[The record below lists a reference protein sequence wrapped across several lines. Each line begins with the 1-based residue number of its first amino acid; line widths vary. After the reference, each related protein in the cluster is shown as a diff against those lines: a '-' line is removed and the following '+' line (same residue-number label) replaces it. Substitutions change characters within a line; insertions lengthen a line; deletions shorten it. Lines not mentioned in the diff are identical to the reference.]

1 MLSLD
6 QIGLDFGGRT
16 LFEEVALRVN
26 QGDRIGLV
34 GRNGMGK
41 STLLRIIAA
50 QQTPTKGVVSKQ
62 KNLKIGYF
70 NQDLLAYESDRSLF
84 EVVAQAFGSAYDYLL
99 ELDALYNK
107 GTDFTEKETDRM
119 YYLQEEVQRLDA
131 YRIESEVKKT
141 LVGLG
146 FSDAEMEKTYRQ
158 FSGGWRM
165 RAMLAKCL
173 LERPDLLMLDEPTNH
188 LDLPAIQWLE
198 QFIARYEGAVMIVS
212 HDKAFLD
219 GSCNRIW
226 ELDRQRITDY
236 SGNYTKYE
244 VTKAERLELLM
255 AQAKNQEAWFKEQMR
270 FVERFRSKAS
280 KARAVQSRIK
290 LLDKVDRIEVEDGP
304 SRSLAFKPVAVERA
318 GKEVVRLKEIKKAFG
333 EKIIFTGADA
343 VLERGDKVALIG
355 PNGQGKST
363 LLKVISGGM
372 DYDGESILG
381 HNVRFSFYAQHQLD
395 VLDSKNTIWDEVTRG
410 TLYSDQEKRNLLGA
424 FLFGGDDID
433 KRVSVLSGGERARV
447 AMAIVMAQGANF
459 LMLDEPTNHLDIPSV
474 EQLGDALQA
483 YNGSYVVVSHDR
495 DFLREVSNKV
505 WYLDGGKIRVFDG
518 GYSEFEELFGAE
530 FWATKSKNV
539 QNSEGVSE
547 KGKVTDSVDKSEK
560 NKKINESANQTSSK
574 KESIERTIFE
584 LEEHISEAEKALIEN
599 ANNPDFEV
607 LNQLNARLREVIK
620 QRDDAY
626 AEWERFLD

>member
-6 QIGLDFGGRT
+6 QLGLDFGGRT
-16 LFEEVALRVN
+16 LFDDASLRIN
-26 QGDRIGLV
+26 GGDRIGLV

-41 STLLRIIAA
+41 STLLRVIAN
-50 QQTPTKGVVSKQ
+50 QQMPSRGSVAKQ

-70 NQDLLAYESDRSLF
+70 NQDLLAFESDRSLF
-84 EVVAQAFGSAYDYLL
+84 EVVATAYGNAYDYLL
-99 ELDALYNK
+99 ELEALYSK
-107 GTDFTEKETDRM
+107 TTDFTEAETDRM
-119 YYLQEEVQRLDA
+119 YFLQDEVSRLDA

-146 FSDAEMEKTYRQ
+146 FTDQEMEKVYRQ

-236 SGNYTKYE
+236 TGNYSKFE
-244 VTKAERLELLM
+244 ITKAERLELLIS
-255 AQAKNQEAWFKEQMR
+255 QAKNQEAWMKEQMR

-280 KARAVQSRIK
+280 KARAVQSRLK
-290 LLDKVDRIEVEDGP
+290 LLDKVDRIEVEEGGN
-304 SRSLAFKPVAVERA
+304 RTLAFKPVAVERA
-318 GKEVVRLKEIKKAFG
+318 GKEVVRLQKIKKSFA
-333 EKIIFTGADA
+333 EKVIFTGADG

-363 LLKVISGGM
+363 LLKVISGAH
-372 DYDGESILG
+372 DYDGEVVLG
-381 HNVRFSFYAQHQLD
+381 HNVRYSFYAQHQLD
-395 VLDSKNTIWDEVTRG
+395 VLDAKNTIWDEVTRG

-474 EQLGDALQA
+474 EQLGEALQA
-483 YNGSYVVVSHDR
+483 YNGSYLVVSHDR
-495 DFLREVSNKV
+495 EFLRDVSNKV
-505 WYLDGGKIRVFDG
+505 WYLEDGKVRVFDG
-518 GYSEFEELFGAE
+518 GYAEFEEVFGSD
-530 FWATKSKNV
+530 FWATKSKN
-539 QNSEGVSE
+539 
-547 KGKVTDSVDKSEK
+547 SEK
-560 NKKINESANQTSSK
+560 NADKNPANQTTESSKNATNSK
-574 KESIERTIFE
+574 KENNMPSKNQSNIKDIELTISNLESHITTLEMEMAKASENGDINIINE
-584 LEEHISEAEKALIEN
+584 LNCQYVAAKS
-599 ANNPDFEV
+599 
-607 LNQLNARLREVIK
+607 QLEIHY
-620 QRDDAY
+620 Q
-626 AEWERFLD
+626 EWERNMA